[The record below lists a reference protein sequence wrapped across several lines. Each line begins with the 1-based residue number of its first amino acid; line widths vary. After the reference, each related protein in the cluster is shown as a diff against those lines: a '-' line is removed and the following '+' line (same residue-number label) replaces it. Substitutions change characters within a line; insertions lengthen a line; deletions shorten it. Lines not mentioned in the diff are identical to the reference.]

1 MRGVRD
7 SNRCDSSNRGLR
19 VLALALTLTLG
30 ACANVVTAPANA
42 DRTNATAG
50 LAVVQLPKLPDENIL
65 SIQVGQQVQLPSRQP
80 GSQWQLDFD
89 PAYWQQ
95 LDASDP
101 QQGVRLRAV
110 QAGRTELLQREQ
122 ATAAGGPA
130 ARQFVYPIEIRQ

>member
-7 SNRCDSSNRGLR
+7 SNRCDSSNRDLR

-42 DRTNATAG
+42 DSTNATAG
-50 LAVVQLPKLPDENIL
+50 LAVVQLPKLPDENVL

-95 LDASDP
+95 LDASGTD
-101 QQGVRLRAV
+101 QGVRLRAV